1 MSEAKHTPGPLRVIT
16 PANNDGEFPIEKDD
30 GSMEPV
36 AFVVSKNEADAHLF
50 AAAPDLLASVKLF
63 RDTIEYLIK
72 ADRVAGDDE
81 GARLKSFTLESVKD
95 LIAKAEGRS

>member
-1 MSEAKHTPGPLRVIT
+1 MSEAKHTPGPWSVAERLGFGWLIHPNV
-16 PANNDGEFPIEKDD
+16 AVAYGGE
-30 GSMEPV
+30 GSGKQDEGEHN
-36 AFVVSKNEADAHLF
+36 ARLI
-50 AAAPDLLASVKLF
+50 AAAPDLLTSVKLF

-81 GARLKSFTLESVKD
+81 GARLKSFTLEDVKD